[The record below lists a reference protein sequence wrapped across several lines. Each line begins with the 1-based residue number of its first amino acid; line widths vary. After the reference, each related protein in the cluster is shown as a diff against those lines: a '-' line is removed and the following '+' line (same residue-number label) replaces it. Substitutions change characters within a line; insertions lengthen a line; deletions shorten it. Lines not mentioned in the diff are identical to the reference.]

1 MNEYTIITDTACDIS
16 PALLK
21 KWGVEYINLTYRF
34 DDEDIDY
41 TSDKTDIKR
50 FYNKMRE
57 GGVAK
62 TAAINPDTFENEF
75 EKCLKKG
82 YDILYLGFSSGLSTT
97 YNSSQIAAN
106 ELAERYPNQ
115 KIITV
120 DTLCASAGQGL
131 FVYLVA
137 EEKKKGATIEQ
148 AAEYAN
154 KLVPNL
160 CHWFT
165 VDDLVYLKRGGRI
178 SPTTAF
184 VGTVLNIKP
193 VLHVDNEGKLI
204 NMTKARG
211 RKMSMR
217 TLAEKFGE
225 FANDKK
231 NGTIFIS
238 HADCEDDAKML
249 AQTIKESYGAT
260 VDVITNIGPVIGAHT
275 GPGALALFFVGKER

>member
-1 MNEYTIITDTACDIS
+1 MNEYIIITDSACDIS
-16 PALLK
+16 PALLE

-34 DDEDIDY
+34 DGEDIDY
-41 TSDKTDIKR
+41 TSDKTDIKQ

-62 TAAINPDTFENEF
+62 TAAINPDTFEKEF
-75 EKCLKKG
+75 EKHLIMG
-82 YDILYLGFSSGLSTT
+82 YNILYLGFSSGLSTT
-97 YNSSQIAAN
+97 YNSSQIAVN
-106 ELAERYPNQ
+106 ELAEKYPNQ
-115 KIITV
+115 KILTV
-120 DTLCASAGQGL
+120 DSLCASAGQGL

-137 EEKKKGATIEQ
+137 EQKKNGATIEQ
-148 AAEYAN
+148 ATEYAN

-238 HADCEDDAKML
+238 HADCENDAKML
-249 AQTIKESYGAT
+249 AQTIKESYGST